1 MLTRAF
7 AVLKKRLGLLARA
20 GGEAVWDGGPG
31 ACVAL
36 VDRAGR
42 LRDLSDGAAPVLGA
56 PRARLIGR
64 DFTSLFRSEDRPAVE
79 RALSLG
85 GAAGRIVCA
94 LAEPAPEGAPRRV
107 EVATSLRA
115 DGSRAA
121 LILDRN
127 EEIEEAAALRAEAEA
142 ARREAKERADLL
154 ADLSHEMRTPL
165 NAVIG
170 FAEAMN
176 EETYGPLGHAKYAE
190 YARHIRASGGHLLD
204 LVSSILDLAKIEA
217 DRFSLKRERTDVG
230 ALVEECAGM
239 VRLAAERAGLALDV
253 EIEEELPESFLDPRA
268 VRQILLNL
276 LSNAVKFTSDGGV
289 TLKALRE
296 GDEIVLVVRDTGVG
310 MSKAELAKL
319 GARFTAAHGD
329 GVRGAK
335 GAGLGLALAFALAE
349 LHGGSMKLD
358 SAPGEGVTARV
369 RLPIAAPAAPARV
382 RRLSSG
388 RGEEAD
394 AHARK
399 PAILTQLER
408 IEAYRRER
416 ASAA

>member
-1 MLTRAF
+1 M
-7 AVLKKRLGLLARA
+7 
-20 GGEAVWDGGPG
+20 
-31 ACVAL
+31 
-36 VDRAGR
+36 
-42 LRDLSDGAAPVLGA
+42 
-56 PRARLIGR
+56 
-64 DFTSLFRSEDRPAVE
+64 
-79 RALSLG
+79 
-85 GAAGRIVCA
+85 
-94 LAEPAPEGAPRRV
+94 
-107 EVATSLRA
+107 
-115 DGSRAA
+115 
-121 LILDRN
+121 
-127 EEIEEAAALRAEAEA
+127 AALRAETEA

-170 FAEAMN
+170 FAEAMS

-217 DRFSLKRERTDVG
+217 DRFSLKRERTDIA
-230 ALVEECAGM
+230 ALVQECAGM
-239 VRLAAERAGLALDV
+239 VRLSAERAGLALNV
-253 EIEEELPESFLDPRA
+253 EIEEDLPESFLHPRA

-276 LSNAVKFTSDGGV
+276 LSNAVKFASDGGV
-289 TLKALRE
+289 TLKAARDGE
-296 GDEIVLVVRDTGVG
+296 EIVLVVRDTGVG
-310 MSKAELAKL
+310 MSQAELAKL

-349 LHGGSMKLD
+349 LHGGSMTLA
-358 SAPGEGVTARV
+358 SAPGEGVTAAV
-369 RLPIAAPAAPARV
+369 RLPIAAPAAPARG
-382 RRLSSG
+382 RRLAAVSAAASG
-388 RGEEAD
+388 EGGD
-394 AHARK
+394 K